1 MAVSIQKYITE
12 TKVFYSNSQTE
23 SNCNTVLFVNTG
35 TSSVTIDGFTL
46 TSGQSL
52 SILGNRGE
60 LNVKTYTFTFDPN
73 DPKTSLT
80 VIYKRYIG

>member
-12 TKVFYSNSQTE
+12 TKVFYANSQTE
-23 SNCNTVLFVNTG
+23 SNCNTILFVNTG
-35 TSSVTIDGFTL
+35 TSAVVVDGFSL

-60 LNVKTYTFTFDPN
+60 LNVKTYSFTFDPN

>member
-1 MAVSIQKYITE
+1 MAVSIQNYITE
-12 TKVFYSNSQTE
+12 TKVFYVGGQTD
-23 SNCNTVLFVNTG
+23 SNCNTILFVNTG
-35 TSSVTIDGFTL
+35 TSTVTIDGFSL

-60 LNVKTYTFTFDPN
+60 MNVKTYSFTFDPA

-80 VIYKRYIG
+80 VIFKRYVG